1 MKALTR
7 RFIMPDLPW
16 LALLG
21 GLVLATL
28 ALVRVCDDA

>member
-1 MKALTR
+1 
-7 RFIMPDLPW
+7 MPDLPW

>member
-1 MKALTR
+1 MKALAR
-7 RFIMPDLPW
+7 RFLMPDLPW